1 MEARAETLPNG
12 MFPARA
18 ILAAED
24 CPRVTLSPE
33 ALVEGHLDMVHGYA
47 LALCRQKDL
56 AEDAVQRAF
65 LKAFQ
70 KLHTLQDPRAV
81 RSWLI
86 TILRNEL
93 AMEWRGRSRLVA
105 LEEPEWAELPGE
117 DAEEPEI
124 DPGLLAELP
133 KALERLSEG
142 AREILLLRYQQE
154 LSYEEISA
162 LLGVPLG
169 TVQSRI
175 HRAKLALRTH
185 LSPVSGG
192 RP

>member
-1 MEARAETLPNG
+1 VEARAETLTSG
-12 MFPARA
+12 IFPARA
-18 ILAAED
+18 ILSAEES
-24 CPRVTLSPE
+24 PRVELTCE
-33 ALVEGHLDMVHGYA
+33 ALVEGHLDALHGYA
-47 LALCRQKDL
+47 LALCRQKDV

-70 KLHTLQDPRAV
+70 KRHQLQDPGAARA
-81 RSWLI
+81 WML

-93 AMEWRGRSRLVA
+93 AMEWRSRGRLVA
-105 LEEPEWAELPGE
+105 LEEPEWAEMPG
-117 DAEEPEI
+117 EEPEEPAI
-124 DPGLLAELP
+124 DAALLAELP
-133 KALERLSEG
+133 KALERLSDG

-154 LSYEEISA
+154 LSYEDISA

-185 LSPVSGG
+185 LTPVSGG
-192 RP
+192 R

>member
-1 MEARAETLPNG
+1 VN
-12 MFPARA
+12 
-18 ILAAED
+18 
-24 CPRVTLSPE
+24 LSPE
-33 ALVEGHLDMVHGYA
+33 ALVEAHLDAVHGYA

-70 KLHTLQDPRAV
+70 KVHTLQDPLAARA
-81 RSWLI
+81 WLL

-117 DAEEPEI
+117 AAEESDI
-124 DPGLLAELP
+124 DPALLAELP
-133 KALERLSEG
+133 KALERLSES

-154 LSYEEISA
+154 LSYEQIAA
-162 LLGVPLG
+162 LLEVPLG

-175 HRAKLALRTH
+175 HRAKLALRTQ
-185 LSPVSGG
+185 LAPVGGG